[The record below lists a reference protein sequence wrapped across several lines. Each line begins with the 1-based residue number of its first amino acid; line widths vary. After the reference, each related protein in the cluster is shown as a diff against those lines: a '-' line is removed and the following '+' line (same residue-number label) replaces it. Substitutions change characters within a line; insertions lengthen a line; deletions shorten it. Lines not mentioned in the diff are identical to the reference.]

1 MGQKHHAIGNKAYRK
16 LEKKHWWGSR
26 CRNDYQMRAL
36 TPGGHRGYQ
45 GWHRRLDA
53 KLMDAVDN
61 ATDLIDFQNK
71 INELYQ
77 AKEIV

>member
-1 MGQKHHAIGNKAYRK
+1 
-16 LEKKHWWGSR
+16 
-26 CRNDYQMRAL
+26 MRAL

-77 AKEIV
+77 AKEIVEIFGKIKIIL